1 MVSYFS
7 SDSWPPREENGN
19 SGKNKQESFVWSTG
33 DVSEALIEK
42 RKDMKVE
49 NNAS

>member
-1 MVSYFS
+1 MVYFCS
-7 SDSWPPREENGN
+7 ECWPPGEENGN
-19 SGKNKQESFVWSTG
+19 IGKNKQESFVWSTG

-42 RKDMKVE
+42 RKDMKFE